1 MKILILGNGFLG
13 KSLRRYLSESNYS
26 IELVSRSTLVAGD
39 FFDLL
44 NEKNVRDVIDLI
56 KPDVVINTIWITELS
71 IYASSPL
78 NHEYSAANIN
88 LGEICLEKGI
98 KHFISFG
105 TSAEYG
111 EDPGACNSE
120 KTACIPESVYAK
132 SKYSTYQ
139 SLKRMYT
146 NSNSRFT
153 WVRIF
158 QPYGKFQDSSRFIPT
173 LVSNLRLGVEIKL
186 RSPNTQLDWIS
197 SWDVSRAIEFLLKN
211 DSPVAVD
218 LGTSNPVYNFE
229 VLNVIAHSLGLHSHA
244 IELDPSAA
252 QGIRRFVSDESFL
265 IKVWEPQLTLQSG
278 LQRLVQE
285 LEKN

>member
-13 KSLRRYLSESNYS
+13 KSLCRYLSESNYS

-71 IYASSPL
+71 IYTSSPL
-78 NHEYSAANIN
+78 NHDYSAANIN

-139 SLKRMYT
+139 SLKRMYA

-244 IELDPSAA
+244 IELDSSAA
-252 QGIRRFVSDESFL
+252 QGIRRFVSDDSFL